1 MCGIVGWVGRGSA
14 APAGKEPDLDRAIA
28 SLRHRGPDAQRGWRA
43 EAGGRRVLLG
53 QTRLAILDLSE
64 AGAQPMVDRSGR
76 VVIVFNGEIYYH
88 RALREEL
95 EGAGVVF
102 RSTSDTEVLLEG
114 YLRWGRDVLPR
125 LRGMFAFAVWDGREE
140 SLWLVRDRLGIKP
153 LFVAPV
159 PGGLAFA
166 SEIKALFALGLER
179 RLARGAIDRFLTYL
193 YVPGPETAFEGVQ
206 EVLPAHALVVDRHGE
221 VRETRYWDVPEVS
234 SARVDPRALARE
246 VRSELETVM
255 SQHAVADVPVG
266 AFLSGGLDSSTIV
279 GLMQRRSSTPLRTF
293 CMTFGEGAQLYDE
306 RTYAREVAAWF
317 GTEHTEIAVE
327 PKLVELL
334 PRMFAHF
341 DQPFGNPTA
350 LLSYELSRL
359 TREHVTVA
367 LAGDGGDELF
377 LGYPRYAGVA
387 LASAMRWIPETLRRS
402 VADVVA
408 PRIRESVSGAHA
420 YRRAREFLDTTTLS
434 LEQRYQRW
442 VGYFEAGERRALVRP
457 EHLAVRPPEAFLADL
472 FASRQGGS
480 DAERASYV
488 DLRSFLPNNILAYGD
503 RMSMAHGLELR
514 VPYCD
519 HVLVERVA
527 RIPASVRMPH
537 LSMKKL
543 LRDAVR
549 DLLPPRILRRPKLG
563 FNPPI
568 GIWITRDLA
577 SLVDRYLSD
586 EAVRRAGVLQPAA
599 VAALLGELR
608 EGRRDVSLKVWA
620 LLVTQA
626 WLEEAGGA

>member
-1 MCGIVGWVGRGSA
+1 MCGIVGWVGQGAGPHAKDRSDIGRGV
-14 APAGKEPDLDRAIA
+14 G
-28 SLRHRGPDAQRGWRA
+28 SLRHRGPDAQRTWISEVGD
-43 EAGGRRVLLG
+43 RRVVLG
-53 QTRLAILDLSE
+53 HTRLAILDLSE
-64 AGAQPMVDRSGR
+64 GGAQPMVDRSGR
-76 VVIVFNGEIYYH
+76 IAVVFNGEIYNFREL
-88 RALREEL
+88 RAEL
-95 EGAGVVF
+95 ERAGVVF
-102 RSTSDTEVLLEG
+102 RSSSDTEVLLEG
-114 YLRWGRDVLPR
+114 YLRWGREVLPR
-125 LRGMFAFAVWDGREE
+125 LRGMFAFAVWDERDA

-159 PGGLAFA
+159 PGGMAFA
-166 SEIKALFALGLER
+166 SEIKGLFALGVER
-179 RLARGAIDRFLTYL
+179 RVARGAIDRFLTYL
-193 YVPGPETAFEGVQ
+193 YVPGPDTAFEGVR

-221 VRETRYWDVPEVS
+221 VRETRYWDVPEVEHVE
-234 SARVDPRALARE
+234 RDPRELARE
-246 VRSELETVM
+246 IRAELETVM
-255 SQHAVADVPVG
+255 AQHAVADVPVG

-293 CMTFGEGAQLYDE
+293 CMTFGQGEQRYDE

-327 PKLVELL
+327 PKLVDLL
-334 PRMFAHF
+334 PKMFEHF

-350 LLSYELSRL
+350 LLSYELSRM
-359 TREHVTVA
+359 TRQHVTVA

-377 LGYPRYAGVA
+377 LGYPRYAGVT
-387 LASAMRWIPETLRRS
+387 LASATTRWVPEPLRRA
-402 VADVVA
+402 VADIVA

-420 YRRAREFLDTTTLS
+420 YRRAREFLTTTTLP

-442 VGYFEAGERRALVRP
+442 VGYFEPELRRAVLRP
-457 EHLAVRPPEAFLADL
+457 EHLSPTPPEDLLAGL
-472 FASRQGGS
+472 FARRTGGS

-488 DLRSFLPNNILAYGD
+488 DLCSFLPNNILAYGD

-527 RIPASVRMPH
+527 RIPARLRMPH

-543 LRDAVR
+543 FRDAVR

-568 GIWITRDLA
+568 GIWITKDLV

-586 EAVRRAGVLQPAA
+586 EAVRRTGVLQPKA
-599 VAALLGELR
+599 VSALIGELR
-608 EGRRDVSLKVWA
+608 AGRRDVSLQVWA

-626 WLEEAGGA
+626 WLEVG